1 MDGIL
6 IVDKDEG
13 KTSFDVIRDVRKK
26 YNEKKVGHIG
36 TLDPL
41 ASGVLPILMGKATK
55 LSDYL
60 MEHSKEYIAK
70 IKLGELTETGDRE
83 GKIIKT
89 QDVPKDINSEKIKNI
104 LNEFLGKTYQTPPM
118 YSALKIDGKK
128 LYELARSGQEIERK
142 PRKIEITDIDLI
154 NYDSIKNEISYK
166 VSCSKG
172 TYIRV
177 LSEDIAKKLGTLG
190 YMTYL
195 RRTRVGNFTLADS
208 GRFIPIGNVFKNN
221 SKIIIKSQ
229 DELRK
234 FLNGVRIKVNN
245 NLLKIDDDLPK
256 NNFSEKMNLHNEK
269 YINIEKNEDNNTKN
283 NFYETINLHNVY
295 YNEKF
300 IGICKED
307 DESIKRFIVL
317 IDN

>member
-41 ASGVLPILMGKATK
+41 ASGVLPVLMGKATR

-70 IKLGELTETGDRE
+70 IKLGTSTETGDRE

-89 QDVPKDINSEKIKNI
+89 QDVPKDIDAEKIQRVLEKFI
-104 LNEFLGKTYQTPPM
+104 GETFQIPPM
-118 YSALKIDGKK
+118 YSALKVDGKK
-128 LYELARSGQEIERK
+128 LYEIARSGKEVERK
-142 PRKIEITDIDLI
+142 PRKIEINYINLI
-154 NYDSIKNEISYK
+154 NYDPIEKEILYK

-177 LSEDIAKKLGTLG
+177 LSEDIAKKLGTCG
-190 YMTYL
+190 CMTYL
-195 RRTRVGNFTLADS
+195 RRTRVGNFTLDDS
-208 GRFIPIGNVFKNN
+208 GKFIQLENIFQNNPRIVIKN
-221 SKIIIKSQ
+221 K
-229 DELRK
+229 DELKR
-234 FLNGVRIKVNN
+234 FLNGV
-245 NLLKIDDDLPK
+245 KIYINDYYIEVTNPIDESI
-256 NNFSEKMNLHNEK
+256 NNFNDNDLQKSNLREKMNLYNVYYENEFIGIGK
-269 YINIEKNEDNNTKN
+269 IEDNN
-283 NFYETINLHNVY
+283 
-295 YNEKF
+295 
-300 IGICKED
+300 
-307 DESIKRFIVL
+307 IKRFIIV
-317 IDN
+317 I